1 MEGYFWIDSCK
12 NNSIC
17 QRIWSEVFCKKSV
30 LKISQNSQENTCA
43 RVSFL
48 MQHFIIKNRFF
59 KAFLWNFHF
68 SVELKKCFGGIL
80 IWRISGLKFVAKI
93 SSFKVIRD
101 SGNLRCEIV
110 KERIQIKAMNTW
122 MFVIRWK

>member
-1 MEGYFWIDSCK
+1 MEGYFWIDSYK

-17 QRIWSEVFCKKSV
+17 RRIRPEVFCKKSA
-30 LKISQNSQENTCA
+30 LKISQNSLENTCA

-48 MQHFIIKNRFF
+48 MQHFIIKSRFF

-68 SVELKKCFGGIL
+68 SVERKKCFGGIL

-93 SSFKVIRD
+93 SSLEVIRD

-110 KERIQIKAMNTW
+110 KERFQIKAMNIW